1 MHCIGIDL
9 GTTNSLVSYWDE
21 AEGNV
26 KLIPN
31 EFGDTLTPSVVG
43 FPKGKDVL
51 VGKAAKEMLVTDPE
65 RTFREFK
72 RNMGTT
78 TKYRVDKKSYLPE
91 ELSSFVLRQLKQDA
105 EAYFGEPVEEAV
117 ISVPAYFTDKQRCAT
132 RVAGQ
137 LAGLCVKR
145 IINEPSAA
153 ALSYHVERMND
164 HAVYLISDFGG
175 GTLDISIVEAFDNI
189 VEIRAVAGDNKL
201 GGKDFNDAIVDY
213 FCTQNWLNKKKLSAE
228 QTELLYKEAEDCKKC
243 LSAQETVERM
253 IDFDGRKIS
262 LSISRTQLKKQ
273 ADFVF
278 RRMLEPI
285 QKAMTMSGFSLTEID
300 QVILVGGSSKMPLV
314 QDFMKSIFHDRVQ
327 VDKNPDEII
336 ALGVGTAVGIKERK
350 AGIKDMLLSD
360 ICPFSLGTAVSD
372 GSFSVHIEKN
382 VILPYSNTQIYT
394 TVTDKQKE
402 MCIPIYQ
409 GENMIASANELLT
422 EIHISIPPKPAGE
435 VRVIVTFSY
444 DINGIFD
451 IDVECKD
458 NEVKVHRSMLAGN
471 MGMGEDEIKERKDRL
486 EQLKIQNDMQMKTN
500 YLLYRA
506 NRMYQEA
513 GEQTKR
519 ILLEEMRKYREIQ
532 KKEIDPRLRRESIVK
547 FTMLLDMLEKDKE
560 TISADDFW
568 KDKE

>member
-21 AEGNV
+21 TEGKV

-43 FPKGKDVL
+43 FPKGAEVL
-51 VGKAAKEMLVTDPE
+51 VGKAAKEMLINEPD
-65 RTFREFK
+65 RAFREFK
-72 RNMGTT
+72 RDMGTK
-78 TKYRVDKKSYLPE
+78 TKYRVDRKSYLPE

-105 EAYFGEPVEEAV
+105 EAYFGEPVDEAV

-137 LAGLCVKR
+137 LAGLSVKR

-153 ALSYHVERMND
+153 ALSYHVDRMAD

-201 GGKDFNDAIVDY
+201 GGKDFNDAIVDC
-213 FCTQNWLNKKKLSAE
+213 FCAENRLNRKKLGKE
-228 QTELLYKEAEDCKKC
+228 QIELLYKEAEDLKKC
-243 LSAQETVERM
+243 LSVQDSVERS
-253 IDFDGRKIS
+253 IVLDGQNMVLS
-262 LSISRTQLKKQ
+262 LTRAQLKKQ

-285 QKAMTMSGFSLTEID
+285 QKAVTMSGFSLSEID

-314 QDFMKSIFHDRVQ
+314 QEFMRSIFHERVQ

-360 ICPFSLGTAVSD
+360 ICPFSLGTCVSD
-372 GSFSVHIEKN
+372 GSFAVHIEKN
-382 VILPYSNTQIYT
+382 VILPYSRTRMYT
-394 TVTDKQKE
+394 TVEDNQRR
-402 MCIPIYQ
+402 IAFPIYQ
-409 GENMIASANELLT
+409 GENMIAKANELL
-422 EIHISIPPKPAGE
+422 SSYQIPHCAPP
-435 VRVIVTFSY
+435 
-444 DINGIFD
+444 
-451 IDVECKD
+451 
-458 NEVKVHRSMLAGN
+458 
-471 MGMGEDEIKERKDRL
+471 
-486 EQLKIQNDMQMKTN
+486 
-500 YLLYRA
+500 
-506 NRMYQEA
+506 
-513 GEQTKR
+513 
-519 ILLEEMRKYREIQ
+519 
-532 KKEIDPRLRRESIVK
+532 
-547 FTMLLDMLEKDKE
+547 
-560 TISADDFW
+560 
-568 KDKE
+568 